1 MVSVKVSAAK
11 PSSLARDLPTFITFD
26 KPAEE
31 QTVRDLKKAIAA
43 KSPKFYP
50 SRQKLTLKGEKKALA
65 DNVTLKDAGI
75 VDGAEVTVKDLGP
88 QIGWRTTYLIE
99 YAGPLVIHPLIYHFP
114 KVFFGGPVQHSVLQK
129 YVYGAVMLHFLKRE
143 LETLFVHRF
152 SHGTMPF
159 RNIFKN
165 SAHYHILS
173 GLFLAYSVYSPT
185 FAANSP
191 YIRGTIR
198 ENPNFLWACLGL
210 FLFAEL
216 SNLKTHLTL
225 SNLRSTDSTKRA
237 IPQGYGFSLVS
248 YPNYFFETLAW
259 TAIAVMTGSYA
270 AWLFLVV
277 GTFQMVVWALKKH
290 KNYKKEFGKDY
301 PANRKAMFPFIL

>member
-11 PSSLARDLPTFITFD
+11 STPLTRNLPTFITFD

-31 QTVRDLKKAIAA
+31 HTVRDLKKAITA
-43 KSPKFYP
+43 KNPKFHP
-50 SRQKLTLKGEKKALA
+50 SRQKLTLKGESKALA
-65 DNVTLKDAGI
+65 DNATLKDAGV
-75 VDGAEVTVKDLGP
+75 VDGSEVTVKDLGP
-88 QIGWRTTYLIE
+88 QIGWRTVFLIE
-99 YAGPLVIHPLIYHFP
+99 YAGPLIVHPLIYHFP
-114 KVFFGGPVQHSVLQK
+114 KLFYGGAVQHSVLQK
-129 YVYGAVMLHFLKRE
+129 YVYAMVLLHFLKRE

-159 RNIFKN
+159 RNVFKN

-173 GLFLAYSVYSPT
+173 GVLLAYSVYSPT

-198 ENPNFLWACLGL
+198 ENPAFLWSCLAVW
-210 FLFAEL
+210 LFAEL
-216 SNLKTHLTL
+216 SNLHTHI
-225 SNLRSTDSTKRA
+225 NLRNLRPAGTTKRA
-237 IPQGYGFSLVS
+237 IPQGYGFALVS
-248 YPNYFFETLAW
+248 CPNYFFETVGW
-259 TAIAVMTGSYA
+259 TVIAVMTGSYA

-277 GTFQMVVWALKKH
+277 STYQMAVWAIKKH

-301 PANRKAMFPFIL
+301 PANRKAMFPFIF